1 MFGNSG
7 SGKSTLARQLCDL
20 HSLSYLDLDDIA
32 WQATS
37 PPLRQPFAESE
48 RQIIGFIHSSPAW
61 VIEGCY
67 TDLLE
72 IAAPFA
78 TEIIYLNLPVETCIA
93 NARKRPWE
101 PHKYDSKQAQDAN
114 LGMLVDWI
122 AQYEQRQDT
131 FSADAHRCLFEGY
144 PGEKTVYTGNDRN
157 E

>member
-20 HSLSYLDLDDIA
+20 HKLEHVDLDDLA

-37 PPLRQPFAESE
+37 PPQRQPVAESE
-48 RQIIGFIHSSPAW
+48 RQIISFIHSSLAW

-78 TEIIYLNLPVETCIA
+78 TEIIYMNLPVETCIA

-114 LGMLVDWI
+114 LDMLITWI
-122 AQYEQRQDT
+122 SQYEHRQDT
-131 FSADAHRCLFEGY
+131 FSATAHRLFFDAFR
-144 PGEKTVYTGNDRN
+144 GEKTVYTSNDRN

>member
-7 SGKSTLARQLCDL
+7 SGKSTLARQLCDWHGL
-20 HSLSYLDLDDIA
+20 AHLDLDNLA
-32 WQATS
+32 WRPTS
-37 PPLRQPFAESE
+37 PPQRLPVAESE
-48 RQIIGFIHSSPAW
+48 RQIASFIHSSSAW

-114 LGMLVDWI
+114 LDMLITWI
-122 AQYEQRQDT
+122 SQYEHRQDT
-131 FSADAHRCLFEGY
+131 FSALAHRSFFDTY
-144 PGEKTVYTGNDRN
+144 PGKKTVYTSNDRN